1 MEVHMSQNDSVVIAY
16 SLTPGELLQYRSTV
30 ATKQVIV
37 ENDEAP
43 QVIESFL
50 EIMMDQKI
58 TEVSNGVA
66 KVEVTITDG
75 SIRRGTDVLPLES
88 VGQKLTMNM
97 KRNGD
102 IESTSVNFPF
112 SQPAFPS
119 QPLKPSDSWQTVNPI
134 SIPLNQNGA
143 VKQVNLVYKHTF
155 SRLDRKNG
163 YDVAVID
170 ISCPSVEM
178 DLQEDVKQTITAE
191 GCTYFAHTQ
200 GRLVGSSVH
209 THTEVKAPG
218 AQVSTDITVGVE
230 LVNALIANGDADALP
245 VSDEQFIIGT

>member
-1 MEVHMSQNDSVVIAY
+1 MSQNDSVVIAY

-112 SQPAFPS
+112 SQPAFPKAAAISSSDGTEGLSPSIS
-119 QPLKPSDSWQTVNPI
+119 QSLV
-134 SIPLNQNGA
+134 SIPMVGSKDPWLFSA
-143 VKQVNLVYKHTF
+143 R
-155 SRLDRKNG
+155 SRLM
-163 YDVAVID
+163 AV
-170 ISCPSVEM
+170 
-178 DLQEDVKQTITAE
+178 Q
-191 GCTYFAHTQ
+191 
-200 GRLVGSSVH
+200 
-209 THTEVKAPG
+209 
-218 AQVSTDITVGVE
+218 
-230 LVNALIANGDADALP
+230 
-245 VSDEQFIIGT
+245 